1 MSQFE
6 YALTI
11 WKRVFLTCA
20 ILGSILAGIHLVH
33 KNHVGFAGAVI
44 AWFGG
49 LVVYHRL
56 DVVQDK
62 NNNEDNK

>member
-1 MSQFE
+1 MSQFD

-20 ILGSILAGIHLVH
+20 ILGSILSGIHLVH
-33 KNHVGFAGAVI
+33 KNPVGFAGGMI

-49 LVVYHRL
+49 LIVYYRL
-56 DVVQDK
+56 DVVQREND
-62 NNNEDNK
+62 E